1 MIYKVSTVLKFN
13 CSLTK
18 ISFLYGQLFSF
29 QMNSLPKYGEPC
41 FNVAFFGSLTFNMSA
56 ANVTSANSD
65 HPDTD
70 QPDHSRIR
78 PYK

>member
-1 MIYKVSTVLKFN
+1 MENHASML
-13 CSLTK
+13 L
-18 ISFLYGQLFSF
+18 
-29 QMNSLPKYGEPC
+29 
-41 FNVAFFGSLTFNMSA
+41 FFGSLTFNMSA

-78 PYK
+78 PYKWYKELYKLKDNSDYLR